1 MTIAV
6 IAFCTALLLLG
17 SGFHIYWGLGGRIG
31 AGVALPQREDGT
43 PAVKE
48 TAFGAVA
55 VGLILALVLLLVLG
69 FAGMVRL
76 PLSQDVLTAGII
88 LWAVIFTARALSWS
102 RYFGLFKRVRT
113 TRFARYDSWF
123 YSPSCLLLGLGF
135 FYLALSQAAE

>member
-1 MTIAV
+1 MTVAV

-17 SGFHIYWGLGGRIG
+17 SGFHIYWGFGGRIG

-48 TAFGAVA
+48 TAFGAMA
-55 VGLILALVLLLVLG
+55 VGLILALVLLLILG

-76 PLSQDVLTAGII
+76 PLSQQVLKAGII
-88 LWAVIFTARALSWS
+88 LWAAVFTGRAFSWS

-123 YSPSCLLLGLGF
+123 YSP
-135 FYLALSQAAE
+135 

>member
-6 IAFCTALLLLG
+6 IAFCSALLLLG
-17 SGFHIYWGLGGRIG
+17 SGFHIYWGFGGRIG

-48 TAFGAVA
+48 TAFGAIA
-55 VGLILALVLLLVLG
+55 VGLVLALVLLLVFG
-69 FAGMVRL
+69 FTGMVRL
-76 PLSQDVLTAGII
+76 PLSQQVLRAGII
-88 LWAVIFTARALSWS
+88 LLAIIFTARALSWS

-113 TRFARYDSWF
+113 TRFASYDTFF

-135 FYLALSQAAE
+135 FYLALP